1 MTRGPQK
8 QFDRDEVLDRAM
20 THFWA
25 HGYEGSGMA
34 ALLDSMGIGR
44 QSLYDTFGDKRSLF
58 LEALTR
64 YFGSQVGPVLALL
77 RSPGSPMGNLRKV
90 FQAWEN
96 MDHKSGSCGCM
107 AGNSLAEFGRHDEDV
122 VRIIRGY
129 FGTLEDGFC
138 GVFERA
144 REAGE
149 LKTPIPPRDLARML
163 VSTGQGLALMSKLG
177 DDPSGPRSVF
187 PTLLRILEG
196 EPSQ

>member
-1 MTRGPQK
+1 
-8 QFDRDEVLDRAM
+8 
-20 THFWA
+20 
-25 HGYEGSGMA
+25 
-34 ALLDSMGIGR
+34 MGIGR

-138 GVFERA
+138 EIFERA

-149 LKTPIPPRDLARML
+149 LKSPIPSRDLARML